1 MTHKRDC
8 RRLCFLLFR
17 LFLQQFHF
25 HLRKEIKQQQPIFC
39 RKPSNAEG
47 DFLRNLS
54 KQKGYIANHL
64 QSAFC
69 IVRSLMFIRIHV
81 WVFDKSSNKG
91 QVSRDMGPYN
101 DYWLSFSF
109 FPKQEAIRDIAIICP
124 LASRST
130 SPPSG
135 PGKRNPLVYF
145 YLRVSSSPNCCGLK
159 THVELRSK
167 SLAGSFL
174 LLTAHTP
181 NHPT

>member
-1 MTHKRDC
+1 MRLPKTLLPSIPSILAAISLSSSKGDQTATTHI
-8 RRLCFLLFR
+8 LS
-17 LFLQQFHF
+17 
-25 HLRKEIKQQQPIFC
+25 ETS
-39 RKPSNAEG
+39 SNAEG
-47 DFLRNLS
+47 NSFWEIYQN
-54 KQKGYIANHL
+54 KKNIVNHL
-64 QSAFC
+64 QSAQFEAWC
-69 IVRSLMFIRIHV
+69 LFEYMYEF
-81 WVFDKSSNKG
+81 FDKSSNKAK
-91 QVSRDMGPYN
+91 VSRGMGPYN

>member
-1 MTHKRDC
+1 MRLPKTLPAPIPIILATISLSASKRDQTATTQI
-8 RRLCFLLFR
+8 LS
-17 LFLQQFHF
+17 
-25 HLRKEIKQQQPIFC
+25 ETS
-39 RKPSNAEG
+39 SNAEG
-47 DFLRNLS
+47 DFFWEIYQNKKDILLITFSLHSS
-54 KQKGYIANHL
+54 KLDVYSNTCMYE
-64 QSAFC
+64 F
-69 IVRSLMFIRIHV
+69 
-81 WVFDKSSNKG
+81 FDKSSNKG
-91 QVSRDMGPYN
+91 QVSRGMGPYN

-167 SLAGSFL
+167 SLVGSFL